1 MYFNCYRV
9 VNMFNQPPSSSSRRT
24 ETRAAAP
31 AVTPVEALRIKHRK
45 ETLVALRDHGPLSRV
60 ELGRHIGLS
69 ATTLT
74 KVMADLIGLGWV
86 VEAESQRPREVGRPQ
101 IALGLVADACEV
113 LAVAIEADALTL
125 AIVGLDLEPRAVE
138 RHAFAAVDPEA
149 TITELAALIARH
161 RAAHGGGARA
171 VSVAVPGT
179 TDSGLRNVLWAK
191 PLGWQGVPL
200 AERLEALCK
209 LPVAVHNNT
218 RAMGLAEFRHLGL
231 HEDQPLLFV
240 QTRFGLGASMV
251 ASAAPAKNG
260 HYGASELAA
269 LPLGKNG
276 FRAVSTDTRLL
287 SVVGER
293 YLQAV
298 LGAGPADGPVVPLLE
313 QRRDAGDATARKLY
327 AQTVDNLA
335 RGLAVAVDILQ
346 PCVVVLGG
354 IYTPASPRCVAD
366 LLAKLREHAE
376 PELTL
381 DLRLQC
387 SELGVAGALQ
397 GAAMVAYDGLL
408 ADASA
413 YRSRTDWQP

>member
-1 MYFNCYRV
+1 MYFNYYPV
-9 VNMFNQPPSSSSRRT
+9 VNMFNEASTPPSRRA

-45 ETLVALRDHGPLSRV
+45 ETLIALRDHGALSRV

-86 VEAESQRPREVGRPQ
+86 VEAESRRPREVGRPQ
-101 IALGLVADACEV
+101 IALGLVAGACEV
-113 LAVAIEADALTL
+113 LSVLIEADALTL

-138 RHAFAAVDPEA
+138 RHAFAAVDPET
-149 TITELAALIARH
+149 TIAELAALIARH
-161 RAAHGGGARA
+161 RVAHGGVRA

-179 TDSGLRNVLWAK
+179 TDSNLRNVLWAK
-191 PLGWQGVPL
+191 PLGWQGVPF
-200 AERLEALCK
+200 ADRLEALCR

-251 ASAAPAKNG
+251 SSAAPAKNG

-276 FRAVSTDTRLL
+276 FRAVPTDTRLL

-298 LGAGPADGPVVPLLE
+298 LGAAPADGPVVPLLE
-313 QRRDAGDATARKLY
+313 QRRDGGDATARKLY
-327 AQTVDNLA
+327 AQTVENLA

-354 IYTPASPRCVAD
+354 IYTPASPRFVAD
-366 LLAKLREHAE
+366 LLVKLREHAE

-387 SELGVAGALQ
+387 SELGAAGALQ
-397 GAAMVAYDGLL
+397 GAAMVAYERLL
-408 ADASA
+408 ADAAA
-413 YRSRTDWQP
+413 YRHAD